1 MAVYVSNIVIEQGFD
16 FNNTFELSDASTDGP
31 LVLVGYGITAQV
43 RKSYSSSLATTF
55 TSSIVDSSQGIIK
68 IELTKEQTAQLKP
81 GRYVYDIAIQP
92 GGLNSAFDRTKAI
105 EGMAL
110 VRPGVTR

>member
-16 FNNTFELSDASTDGP
+16 FSNTFELLDPSTNGP
-31 LVLVGYGITAQV
+31 LNMVGYGITAQM
-43 RKSYSSSLATTF
+43 RKSYSSSSATTF
-55 TSSIVDSSQGIIK
+55 ASTIVDASQGIIK
-68 IELTKEQTAQLKP
+68 IELTKEQTLELTP
-81 GRYVYDIAIQP
+81 GRYVYDIAIQS
-92 GGLNSAFDRTKAI
+92 GGLNSNLDRVKAR

>member
-16 FNNTFELSDASTDGP
+16 FNNIFQLSDALTDGP
-31 LVLVGYGITAQV
+31 LNLVGYGITAQI

-55 TSSIVDSSQGIIK
+55 TSTIVDSSQGTIK
-68 IELTKEQTAQLKP
+68 IELTKEQTSLLKP

-92 GGLNSAFDRTKAI
+92 GGLNSINDRSKAI
-105 EGMAL
+105 EGMVL

>member
-16 FNNTFELSDASTDGP
+16 FSTTFELSDALTDGP
-31 LVLVGYGITAQV
+31 LNLVGYGITAQI
-43 RKSYSSSLATTF
+43 RKSYSSSSAITF
-55 TSSIVDSSQGIIK
+55 TSSIEDENQGVIK
-68 IELTKEQTAQLKP
+68 IELTREQTSQLKP
-81 GRYVYDIAIQP
+81 GRYVYDIGIQS
-92 GGLNSAFDRTKAI
+92 GGLDSDSDRTKAI